1 MHDPAALLE
10 IATFVGVLRNSTVEP
25 TMFQR
30 SLSTQIDEII
40 EYLKSIK
47 LGQSP
52 KLPPVRPTKLR
63 SFQHSPDA

>member
-1 MHDPAALLE
+1 MTLPPCSKLLLLSGYCV
-10 IATFVGVLRNSTVEP
+10 IRPVEP

-52 KLPPVRPTKLR
+52 KLPLVRPTKLR
-63 SFQHSPDA
+63 SFQHSLTHS